1 VTLSF
6 HGINLSYGTVPVLH
20 DLSFEFQDAE
30 IVAIV
35 GPNGSGKS
43 SLVRCLNKLVT
54 PQSGEVCIGGENVY
68 QMHAREIAKI
78 FGYVPQ
84 NFQDIFPAMVI
95 DTILMGRKPYATWR
109 SSKNDIMK
117 VTEVMKLLH
126 IEEFALRYHSE
137 LSGGQRQ
144 KVMIARAFAQ
154 ESKVLLFDEPTSQ
167 LDIKH
172 QLEIMDL
179 VKETV
184 RTKKILAILV
194 VHDLN
199 LASRYA
205 NRIIMLKDG
214 RIHAV
219 GDPKSVFNEDNIRA
233 VYDVDCLIMHDGEVP
248 CVVAK
253 KQIIQS
259 GHESMAE

>member
-1 VTLSF
+1 MTLSF
-6 HGINLSYGTVPVLH
+6 EGISLSYGTVPVLH
-20 DLSFEFQDAE
+20 DLSFKFENAE
-30 IVAIV
+30 IVAVV

-43 SLVRCLNKLVT
+43 SLVKCLNQLVK
-54 PQSGEVCIGGENVY
+54 PQKGSVHLDGQCINEL
-68 QMHAREIAKI
+68 HPREIAKK

-84 NFQDIFPAMVI
+84 NFMDTFPATVM
-95 DTILMGRKPYATWR
+95 DTILMGRKPYSNWR
-109 SSKNDIMK
+109 SGKEDIVK
-117 VTEVMKLLH
+117 VAEVMRMLNL
-126 IEEFALRYHSE
+126 EPFALRYHSE

-184 RTKKILAILV
+184 RMKKILAILV

-205 NRIIMLKDG
+205 DRIIMMRDG
-214 RIHAV
+214 RIQAV
-219 GDPKSVFNEDNIRA
+219 GDPKDVLTEENIKA
-233 VYDVDCLIMHDGEVP
+233 VYDVQSLVMHDGGIP
-248 CVVAK
+248 CVVPK
-253 KQIIQS
+253 KRI
-259 GHESMAE
+259 EN

>member
-1 VTLSF
+1 MTLSF
-6 HGINLSYGTVPVLH
+6 HGISLSYGTNQVLH

-54 PQSGEVCIGGENVY
+54 PQSGEVIVGGEKVY
-68 QMHAREIAKI
+68 GMHSREVAKI

-84 NFQDIFPAMVI
+84 NFQDTFPATVI

-109 SSKNDIMK
+109 SGKSDIMK

-126 IEEFALRYHSE
+126 LEQFALRYHSE

-184 RTKKILAILV
+184 RMKKILAILV

-205 NRIIMLKDG
+205 DRIIMLKDG

-219 GDPKSVFNEDNIRA
+219 GDPKNVLTEDNIRA
-233 VYDVDCLIMHDGEVP
+233 VYDVDSLIMHDGEVP
-248 CVVAK
+248 CVVPK
-253 KQIIQS
+253 KRLHVGS
-259 GHESMAE
+259 

>member
-1 VTLSF
+1 MTLSF
-6 HGINLSYGTVPVLH
+6 HGISLSYGTNQVLY

-54 PQSGEVCIGGENVY
+54 PQSGEVIVGGEKVY
-68 QMHAREIAKI
+68 GMHAREVAKI

-84 NFQDIFPAMVI
+84 NFQDTFPATVI

-109 SSKNDIMK
+109 SGKSDIMK

-126 IEEFALRYHSE
+126 LEQFALRYHSE

-184 RTKKILAILV
+184 RMKKILAILV

-205 NRIIMLKDG
+205 DRIIMLKDG

-219 GDPKSVFNEDNIRA
+219 GDPKNVLTEDNIRA
-233 VYDVDCLIMHDGEVP
+233 VYDVDSLIMHDGEVP
-248 CVVAK
+248 CVVPK
-253 KQIIQS
+253 KRLHA
-259 GHESMAE
+259 G